1 MTTHSINLEM
11 RLQRCIDAVVRTSR
25 VSTAIGLN
33 WFGVAI
39 DVIYVLAVL
48 GALAMVPTLLVA
60 VSKYARA
67 AVTSLQAR
75 RFRAPHTLPASAAA
89 PCAGNLRC
97 ATPKRPSR
105 AIARSPLAEVHRTGA
120 DIRG

>member
-1 MTTHSINLEM
+1 VTTHNINLEM

-25 VSTAIGLN
+25 ISTAMGLN

-39 DVIYVLAVL
+39 DIIYALAVLGVLAVL
-48 GALAMVPTLLVA
+48 PTLLVA

-67 AVTSLQAR
+67 AMTSLRAWQ
-75 RFRAPHTLPASAAA
+75 FRAPHTLPAHAV
-89 PCAGNLRC
+89 PCAGNLPC
-97 ATPKRPSR
+97 AMPKRPSR